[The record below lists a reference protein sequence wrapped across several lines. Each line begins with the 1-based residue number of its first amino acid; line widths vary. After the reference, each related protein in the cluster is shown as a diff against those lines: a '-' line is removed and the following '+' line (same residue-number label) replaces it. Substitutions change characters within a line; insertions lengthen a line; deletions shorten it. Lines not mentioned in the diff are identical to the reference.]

1 KKQKKCSE
9 TRIDR
14 VYYGKK
20 SGGARTPDGPEPPP
34 PIAQSQKERRVH
46 HQHRAPLHQP
56 GRRYPSSASV

>member
-1 KKQKKCSE
+1 KFSE

-34 PIAQSQKERRVH
+34 PIAQPQRKSRAA
-46 HQHRAPLHQP
+46 HQHRH
-56 GRRYPSSASV
+56 PSTSQEGATLLLPPFKNMY